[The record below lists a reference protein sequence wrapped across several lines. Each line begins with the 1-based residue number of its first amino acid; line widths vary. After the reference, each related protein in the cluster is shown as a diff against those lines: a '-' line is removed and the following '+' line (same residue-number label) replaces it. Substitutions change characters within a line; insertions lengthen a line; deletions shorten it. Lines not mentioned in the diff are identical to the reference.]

1 MFGHGCNSARNV
13 SAPLVSRFH
22 PANVVDRKAPLPV
35 YFQIAADIR
44 RRLDGGEW
52 SAGHRIAA
60 ELELAREYEVS
71 RMTIRQA
78 LAELVKDDLLERRR
92 GSGTYVRQQ
101 RRPLMY
107 DLSLTVGALAS
118 RWQEAHFDNRAEV
131 IEAAIVEPPE
141 DIRHRLQLPRSRDAL
156 YMMRRVFINGQ
167 PTVLYRSWFDPGL
180 VPGLERSP
188 RLNGSLSHALAEDYQ
203 LVPVRAE
210 TELEVVR
217 ATREETELLQAASD
231 IPIAMV
237 TSTTYLQNGRSLEH
251 AQLAWLGDR
260 VRFHITAYEGSA
272 KGA

>member
-1 MFGHGCNSARNV
+1 VA
-13 SAPLVSRFH
+13 APSVSRFH
-22 PANVVDRKAPLPV
+22 PANVVDRTAPLPV

-44 RRLDGGEW
+44 RRLDDGEW
-52 SAGHRIAA
+52 SAGDRIAA

-101 RRPLMY
+101 HRPLQY

-118 RWQEAHFDNRAEV
+118 RWQEADFDNRAEV
-131 IEAAIVEPPE
+131 IEAAVVEPPE
-141 DIRHRLQLPRSRDAL
+141 DVRLRLQVPRSREAL
-156 YMMRRVFINGQ
+156 YLMRRVLINGQ
-167 PTVLYRSWFDPGL
+167 PTVLYRSWFDARL
-180 VPGLERSP
+180 VPDLERSP
-188 RLNGSLSHALAEDYQ
+188 RLQGSLSRALAEDYR
-203 LVPVRAE
+203 LVPARAE

-217 ATREETELLQAASD
+217 ATREETHLLQAASD

-237 TSTTYLQNGRSLEH
+237 TSTTYLKDGRPLEH

-260 VRFHITAYEGSA
+260 VRFHITAYG
-272 KGA
+272 GAPAG